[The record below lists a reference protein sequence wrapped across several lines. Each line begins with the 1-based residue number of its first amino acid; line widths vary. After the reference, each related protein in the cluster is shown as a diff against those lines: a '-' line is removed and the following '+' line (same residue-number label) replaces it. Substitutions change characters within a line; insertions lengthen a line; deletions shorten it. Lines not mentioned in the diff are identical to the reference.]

1 MIAIISIAAPVFALI
16 AIGYLAA
23 QIRLVG
29 RDTDKGLADYVFAI
43 AVPALIFTTISESE
57 APLSSSPWGFWIT
70 YFSAAAIAWILGM
83 LSAGRI
89 FGRSWREAVIHGFC
103 SAQSNTVFMGIP
115 LILRA
120 YGDDGAVP
128 LFLLLAVHLPIMMT
142 AAAIMIE
149 SAESDQPRATRIW
162 RFVKTLLTHPILL
175 ALLAGLVAHF
185 IGFRASGVARTVLD
199 GLMASASPAAL
210 ISMGLALARHGFR
223 SDPAAASVSS
233 FFKLLLHPFLVW
245 VIGVHLFALEPVF
258 VGVAVL
264 FAAVPSGING
274 YLIAVRYRTGEAF
287 ASNAVTISTAAS
299 VATIPFWLWW
309 LGV

>member
-1 MIAIISIAAPVFALI
+1 MTDIIAIAAPVFALI

-23 QIRLVG
+23 QLRLVG
-29 RDTDKGLADYVFAI
+29 RETDKGLADYVFAL
-43 AVPALIFTTISESE
+43 AVPALIFTTLSESE

-70 YFSAAAIAWILGM
+70 YFFAAAVAWIAGM
-83 LSAGRI
+83 SVAQRV
-89 FGRSWREAVIHGFC
+89 FGRSRREAVIHGFC

-120 YGDDGAVP
+120 YGDAGAVP

-142 AAAIMIE
+142 AAAVMIE
-149 SAESDQPRATRIW
+149 STESDQPRGARIL
-162 RFVKTLLTHPILL
+162 RFLRTLATHPILL
-175 ALLAGLVAHF
+175 ALFAGLIAHF
-185 IGFRASGVARTVLD
+185 IGFRATGVAKTVLD

-210 ISMGLALARHGFR
+210 ISMGLGLARYGFR
-223 SDPAAASVSS
+223 SDPVAASASS
-233 FFKLLLHPFLVW
+233 VFKLILHPLLVW
-245 VIGVHLFALEPVF
+245 LIGTYVFALEPVF

-274 YLIAVRYRTGEAF
+274 YLIAMRYRTGEAF
-287 ASNAVTISTAAS
+287 ASNAVTISTVAS
-299 VATIPFWLWW
+299 VATILFWLWW